1 MEEYVMYK
9 LLDLINKKETIGS
22 MFKLGYSYSN
32 IAKWFTELEDLEYIY
47 TEGDV
52 CKFITHKGMNKLSD
66 LEKRYKNRTIGK
78 LEQYKIKKM
87 ELEEI
92 YLP

>member
-1 MEEYVMYK
+1 MDEFVMYR
-9 LLDLINKKETIGS
+9 LLDLINKKETIS
-22 MFKLGYSYSN
+22 AMFKLGYSYSS
-32 IAKWFTELEDLEYIY
+32 IAKWFSYLEDLEYIY

-52 CKFITHKGMNKLSD
+52 SKFITQKGKNKLHD
-66 LEKRYKNRTIGK
+66 LERKYKNKTICILK
-78 LEQYKIKKM
+78 QYKVKNM

>member
-1 MEEYVMYK
+1 
-9 LLDLINKKETIGS
+9 
-22 MFKLGYSYSN
+22 MFKLGYSYSI
-32 IAKWFTELEDLEYIY
+32 IAKWFSYLEDLEYIY

-52 CKFITHKGMNKLSD
+52 SKFITQKGKNKLHD
-66 LEKRYKNRTIGK
+66 LEKKYKNKTIGT

>member
-1 MEEYVMYK
+1 MDEFVMYR
-9 LLDLINKKETIGS
+9 LLDLINKKETIS
-22 MFKLGYSYSN
+22 AMFKLGYSYSS
-32 IAKWFTELEDLEYIY
+32 IAKWFSYLEDLEYIY

-52 CKFITHKGMNKLSD
+52 SKFITQKGKNKLHD
-66 LEKRYKNRTIGK
+66 LERKYKNKTICI
-78 LEQYKIKKM
+78 LEQYKVNKM

>member
-1 MEEYVMYK
+1 MYR
-9 LLDLINKKETIGS
+9 LLDLINKKETIS
-22 MFKLGYSYSN
+22 AMFKLGYSYSS
-32 IAKWFTELEDLEYIY
+32 IAKWFSYLEDLEYIY

-52 CKFITHKGMNKLSD
+52 SKFITQKGKNKLHD
-66 LEKRYKNRTIGK
+66 LERKYKNKMICI
-78 LEQYKIKKM
+78 LEQYKVKKM

>member
-1 MEEYVMYK
+1 
-9 LLDLINKKETIGS
+9 
-22 MFKLGYSYSN
+22 MFKLGYSYSS
-32 IAKWFTELEDLEYIY
+32 IAKWFSYLEDLEYIY

-52 CKFITHKGMNKLSD
+52 SKFITQKGKNKLHD
-66 LEKRYKNRTIGK
+66 LERKYKNKMICI
-78 LEQYKIKKM
+78 LEQYKVKKM

>member
-1 MEEYVMYK
+1 MDEFVMYR
-9 LLDLINKKETIGS
+9 LLDLINKKETIS
-22 MFKLGYSYSN
+22 TMFKLGYSYSS
-32 IAKWFTELEDLEYIY
+32 IAKWFSYLEDLEYIY

-52 CKFITHKGMNKLSD
+52 SKFITQKGKNKLHD
-66 LEKRYKNRTIGK
+66 LERKYKNKMICI
-78 LEQYKIKKM
+78 LEQYKVKKM

>member
-1 MEEYVMYK
+1 MLI
-9 LLDLINKKETIGS
+9 LLGTDWDGIVFLGKVLWYGS
-22 MFKLGYSYSN
+22 RSFDTFHPS
-32 IAKWFTELEDLEYIY
+32 I
-47 TEGDV
+47 
-52 CKFITHKGMNKLSD
+52 FITQKGKNKLHD
-66 LEKRYKNRTIGK
+66 LEKKYKNKTIGT

>member
-1 MEEYVMYK
+1 MDEFVMYR
-9 LLDLINKKETIGS
+9 LLDLINKKETIS
-22 MFKLGYSYSN
+22 AMFKLGYSYSS
-32 IAKWFTELEDLEYIY
+32 IAKWFSYLEDMEYIY

-52 CKFITHKGMNKLSD
+52 SKFITQKGKNKLHD
-66 LEKRYKNRTIGK
+66 LERKYKNKTICI
-78 LEQYKIKKM
+78 LEQYKVKKM

>member
-1 MEEYVMYK
+1 MDEFVMYR
-9 LLDLINKKETIGS
+9 LLDLINKKETIS
-22 MFKLGYSYSN
+22 AMFKLGYLYSS
-32 IAKWFTELEDLEYIY
+32 IAKWFSYLEDLEYIY

-52 CKFITHKGMNKLSD
+52 SKFITLKGKNKLND
-66 LEKRYKNRTIGK
+66 LEKKYKNKTIGI
-78 LEQYKIKKM
+78 LEQYKVKKM

>member
-1 MEEYVMYK
+1 MDEFVMYR
-9 LLDLINKKETIGS
+9 LLDLINKKETIS
-22 MFKLGYSYSN
+22 AMFKLGYSYSS
-32 IAKWFTELEDLEYIY
+32 IAKWFSYLEDLEYIY

-52 CKFITHKGMNKLSD
+52 SKFITQKGKNKLHD
-66 LEKRYKNRTIGK
+66 LNKTIGT